1 MNRMREVKYI
11 HIFWLINLKI
21 YIRGRGKVK
30 EDIQYKIPAWNDMI
44 RALLMKITVV
54 EAEGWIR
61 ERFKAEK
68 PVGSHLNSPSEV

>member
-1 MNRMREVKYI
+1 
-11 HIFWLINLKI
+11 
-21 YIRGRGKVK
+21 
-30 EDIQYKIPAWNDMI
+30 MI

-68 PVGSHLNSPSEV
+68 PVGSHINSPSEV